1 MEIPG
6 YKILGTLG
14 KGGMATVYLAI
25 QESFDR
31 KVAIKVMSPQ
41 LAEDPS
47 FGERFQR
54 EARIVSQM
62 KHPNIVTVYD
72 VGVVD
77 DHYYLA
83 MEYVE
88 GKELHRRFKEM
99 SLAEKIKAVKD
110 IAAALNYAGNKGYVH
125 RDVKPE
131 NVMLCDE
138 DGRAILMDFGIAKT
152 TDSDHSVTKT
162 GMAIGTPYYMS
173 PEQAQGHLVD
183 KRSDIYS
190 LGIMFFQMLTG
201 RVPYDADSQ
210 VAIGIKHITEPIPFL
225 SKELR
230 VFQPI
235 IDKVMAKD
243 PEERYQN
250 GAELIKD
257 LEKVDITDAGEVDG
271 AQHQEVLPASGT
283 DPHAATVL
291 GETTPPPAAKKN
303 NSFVV
308 LALAL
313 VVLLLA
319 GGGWYLSRPQ
329 PQEVVQVIASAPPAP
344 VVDQPAQPVQPAH
357 SAPATPAPVI
367 DLHSDQNNKQD
378 DKAKIDAQQD
388 AVNVEKEKQ
397 EADARKAA
405 ELKEQ
410 EEKEE
415 RAKAAA
421 LKEQE
426 EQARAAELERQQE
439 QARTEKERAE
449 KERQQAAFLVQQK
462 QQRVIARQ
470 QELQQEIN
478 TRLDQADQFRQ
489 HGHLVSPA
497 GNNALEAYRDIL
509 VADPGNGKATQGL
522 KEVESAYLA
531 DIRHLIDAGNTSE
544 ANNRL
549 REAARL
555 FPNDA
560 QVDALVALQEK
571 AALPVQKAEETTAV
585 EAKVAAAPP
594 QVSRLVINEA
604 PFDTMQLDPKAN
616 IPLGRTAY
624 VGFSYQNLES
634 ATSLM
639 QAVLYDSSHTVKIIQ
654 KPVVVT
660 GAQGNVFFTLAR
672 PVEGFPD
679 GGYSLE
685 LLLNDQKMI
694 SVEFTVKH

>member
-6 YKILGTLG
+6 YKILSTLG

-99 SLAEKIKAVKD
+99 SMAEKIKAVKD

-210 VAIGIKHITEPIPFL
+210 VAIGIKHVTEPIPFL
-225 SKELR
+225 PKGLR
-230 VFQPI
+230 IFQSI

-257 LEKVDITDAGEVDG
+257 LENIDITDAGKVDG
-271 AQHQEVLPASGT
+271 VQHQEMLPVSGT
-283 DPHAATVL
+283 DPHAATVS
-291 GETTPPPAAKKN
+291 GETTSPSFAKKN
-303 NSFVV
+303 NSFAVLV
-308 LALAL
+308 LALAA
-313 VVLLLA
+313 LLLA
-319 GGGWYLSRPQ
+319 GGWYLFRPQ
-329 PQEVVQVIASAPPAP
+329 PQEVAPVASSAPPAP
-344 VVDQPAQPVQPAH
+344 VVDQPVPTQPVQ

-367 DLHSDQNNKQD
+367 DMQSDQDNKQD
-378 DKAKIDAQQD
+378 DKARIDPQQD
-388 AVNVEKEKQ
+388 AVNVEKEKL
-397 EADARKAA
+397 EAALKAA
-405 ELKEQ
+405 ELQEQ
-410 EEKEE
+410 EEQEK

-426 EQARAAELERQQE
+426 EQARAAELEKQQE
-439 QARTEKERAE
+439 QARAEKEQVE
-449 KERQQAAFLVQQK
+449 KERQQAALLVQQK
-462 QQRVIARQ
+462 QQRALARQ

-478 TRLDQADQFRQ
+478 ARLDQAEQFRQ
-489 HGHLVSPA
+489 RGQLVSPA
-497 GNNALEAYRDIL
+497 SENALEAYRDIL
-509 VADPGNGKATQGL
+509 VADPGNSKAAQGL

-531 DIRHLIDAGNTSE
+531 DIRHQIDAGNTIE

-549 REAARL
+549 HEAARL
-555 FPNDA
+555 FPDDA
-560 QVDALVALQEK
+560 QVKAWIAPQEK
-571 AALPVQKAEETTAV
+571 TALPVQKAAETTVV
-585 EAKVAAAPP
+585 EEKVVPVLP
-594 QVSRLVINEA
+594 HVSKLVVNEVA
-604 PFDTMQLDPKAN
+604 FDAMQLESKAN

-624 VGFSYQNLES
+624 IGFSYQNFEN

-639 QAVLYDSSHTVKIIQ
+639 QAILYDRSHTVKIIQ

-660 GAQGNVFFTLAR
+660 GAQGNVFFTLER

-685 LLLNDQKMI
+685 LLLGDQKMI
-694 SVEFTVKH
+694 GVEFTVKH